1 MSPTNLEAQGIPA
14 SVLVVGGTG
23 FMGSRLVRTLGARGV
38 RVHLTYRA
46 AIPTGHPSLTD
57 PSVTA
62 VRWRGDLETM
72 TRLLVE
78 SQPEV
83 IILLAAQVAI
93 DHAELDIEPLISANV
108 HLPITVMEA
117 ARKAGIRNFVTA
129 GTFWEEWS
137 EVDSSPANLYAATRS
152 AAKQMLRYYASSGSW
167 SAAHLRVSDLYG
179 PGDKRLKLFHFLR
192 DAVLSGVPLAMSP
205 GQQLIDLVHV
215 DDAAEAFI
223 AASRRMVRSDTAGMN
238 EYGVFANDP
247 RTVREVVDVYSRVI
261 GRPVP
266 VDWGGRPYRAREVM
280 IPRFIPVVPGWAVTY
295 SLETG
300 LLDMESGPGGLL
312 RP

>member
-1 MSPTNLEAQGIPA
+1 MIPGHTDA
-14 SVLVVGGTG
+14 KGAPARVLVVGGTG
-23 FMGSRLVRTLGARGV
+23 FMGSRLVHTLRTRGV
-38 RVHLTYRA
+38 DVHLTYRA

-57 PSVTA
+57 PGVTA
-62 VRWRGDLETM
+62 VRWLGDLGTM
-72 TRLLVE
+72 TELLVE
-78 SQPEV
+78 TQPEV
-83 IILLAAQVAI
+83 VILLAAQVAI

-137 EVDSSPANLYAATRS
+137 EVDPSPANLYAATRS
-152 AAKQMLRYYASSGSW
+152 AAKQMLRYYASSGDW

-179 PGDKRLKLFHFLR
+179 PGDTRPKLFHFLR

-205 GQQLIDLVHV
+205 GQQQIDLVHV
-215 DDAAEAFI
+215 DDAVEAFI
-223 AASRRMVRSDTAGMN
+223 TASRLMVGSDTPGMR

-261 GRPVP
+261 GRAVP
-266 VDWGGRPYRAREVM
+266 VIWGGRAYRAREVM
-280 IPRFIPVVPGWAVTY
+280 IPKFIPLVPGWAVTY
-295 SLETG
+295 SLEAG
-300 LLDMESGPGGLL
+300 LLDMECGPGGLL